1 VPNPQGQLLPE
12 MFATVTLITQ
22 AATDAL
28 AVPLQAILSE
38 GAEQFVFVENGDTYS
53 RQSVVLGL
61 KDDRYVEIREG
72 LFPGDRIVV
81 RGGYELNAVRT
92 VAAQQGQGGDGH
104 AGHTH

>member
-1 VPNPQGQLLPE
+1 
-12 MFATVTLITQ
+12 M
-22 AATDAL
+22 
-28 AVPLQAILSE
+28 
-38 GAEQFVFVENGDTYS
+38 FVENGDTYV
-53 RQSVVLGL
+53 RQSIVLGL
-61 KDDRYVEIREG
+61 KDDRYVEIRDG